1 MVQMSTWTFWK
12 GPNIP
17 KFKGTF
23 IMDQMSNRCFRQDQ
37 MSCKGK
43 KTKISHTT
51 NS

>member
-12 GPNIP
+12 GPNMP
-17 KFKGTF
+17 TFKGPF
-23 IMDQMSNRCFRQDQ
+23 SMDQMSNKCFRQDQ

-43 KTKISHTT
+43 KTKTSHNT